1 MDCCEIK
8 ILLVRIV
15 KIFVLIVVLF
25 MIIDMS
31 MKYLLEI
38 TI

>member
-1 MDCCEIK
+1 MNCCDNKNIACK
-8 ILLVRIV
+8 DG
-15 KIFVLIVVLF
+15 KTFVLIVVLF
-25 MIIDMS
+25 MIIDML

>member
-1 MDCCEIK
+1 MDCCENKNIIFK
-8 ILLVRIV
+8 IV

-25 MIIDMS
+25 MTIDML

>member
-1 MDCCEIK
+1 MECCENKNITCK
-8 ILLVRIV
+8 DYENV
-15 KIFVLIVVLF
+15 VLIVVLF
-25 MIIDMS
+25 MIIDML

>member
-1 MDCCEIK
+1 MECCDNKNITCKDGEK
-8 ILLVRIV
+8 
-15 KIFVLIVVLF
+15 FVLIVVLF
-25 MIIDMS
+25 MIIDML

>member
-8 ILLVRIV
+8 ILLVKMV
-15 KIFVLIVVLF
+15 KMFVLIVVLF
-25 MIIDMS
+25 MIIDML

>member
-1 MDCCEIK
+1 MDCCNNKNITCKNCENIC
-8 ILLVRIV
+8 INC
-15 KIFVLIVVLF
+15 VLF
-25 MIIDMS
+25 MTIDML

>member
-1 MDCCEIK
+1 MDCCDNKNIICK
-8 ILLVRIV
+8 IV

-25 MIIDMS
+25 MIIDML